1 MCVYTHTYLLV
12 CTILCKLEDVFEMR
26 SDEHKT
32 TRYLDV
38 AEVRCYKLKSSN
50 IYIYFIGTY
59 CVIGITLC
67 STNES
72 TYMISCDYVRGCGR
86 ENCSYTLTSMN
97 KSLTNTIQGSSLIR
111 ITDQD
116 IIYHL
121 TVTDMDEF
129 VVQSEELSYSDVES
143 CPTTG

>member
-1 MCVYTHTYLLV
+1 M
-12 CTILCKLEDVFEMR
+12 M
-26 SDEHKT
+26 
-32 TRYLDV
+32 
-38 AEVRCYKLKSSN
+38 
-50 IYIYFIGTY
+50 
-59 CVIGITLC
+59 GITLC
-67 STNES
+67 STNENS
-72 TYMISCDYVRGCGR
+72 YMISCDYVRGCER

-97 KSLTNTIQGSSLIR
+97 NSLTDTIQGSSLIR

-129 VVQSEELSYSDVES
+129 VVQSEEFSFRDVMS

>member
-1 MCVYTHTYLLV
+1 MA
-12 CTILCKLEDVFEMR
+12 DV
-26 SDEHKT
+26 K
-32 TRYLDV
+32 
-38 AEVRCYKLKSSN
+38 CYKLKSSN
-50 IYIYFIGTY
+50 ICIYLIGTS

-86 ENCSYTLTSMN
+86 ENCSYNLTSMN
-97 KSLTNTIQGSSLIR
+97 NSLTDAIQGSSLIR

-121 TVTDMDEF
+121 TVTDMD
-129 VVQSEELSYSDVES
+129 
-143 CPTTG
+143 

>member
-1 MCVYTHTYLLV
+1 M
-12 CTILCKLEDVFEMR
+12 M
-26 SDEHKT
+26 
-32 TRYLDV
+32 
-38 AEVRCYKLKSSN
+38 
-50 IYIYFIGTY
+50 
-59 CVIGITLC
+59 GITLC

-86 ENCSYTLTSMN
+86 EMCSYNLTSMN
-97 KSLTNTIQGSSLIR
+97 NSLTDTIQGSSLIR

-116 IIYHL
+116 IMYHL

-129 VVQSEELSYSDVES
+129 VVKSEKLSFSDVKS

>member
-1 MCVYTHTYLLV
+1 MLYTKVKQYI
-12 CTILCKLEDVFEMR
+12 CI
-26 SDEHKT
+26 
-32 TRYLDV
+32 Y
-38 AEVRCYKLKSSN
+38 

-59 CVIGITLC
+59 CVMGITLC

-72 TYMISCDYVRGCGR
+72 MYMISCDYVRGCGR
-86 ENCSYTLTSMN
+86 KNCSYNLTPMN
-97 KSLTNTIQGSSLIR
+97 NSLTDTIQGSSLIR

-129 VVQSEELSYSDVES
+129 VVQSEELSFSNVET
-143 CPTTG
+143 CPTATG

>member
-1 MCVYTHTYLLV
+1 M
-12 CTILCKLEDVFEMR
+12 
-26 SDEHKT
+26 
-32 TRYLDV
+32 
-38 AEVRCYKLKSSN
+38 
-50 IYIYFIGTY
+50 
-59 CVIGITLC
+59 GISLC
-67 STNES
+67 STTNES
-72 TYMISCDYVRGCGR
+72 MYMISCDYVRGCGR

-97 KSLTNTIQGSSLIR
+97 NSLTDTIQGSNLIR

-129 VVQSEELSYSDVES
+129 VVQSEKLNFSNVMS